1 MSCLSGLGL
10 VSGLLLENN
19 NKMACV
25 FPDPPLMLPEKSAVG
40 HVLQKGCGSKPPS
53 VCPRGK
59 SRQVEVSAFGC
70 RVDSDGLRGRVAW
83 PSRLAVATPI
93 KMRQHALSP
102 QTVPLDYWAAD
113 GGAYR
118 QTWSCPG
125 RPPRGLE
132 SVCGAP
138 SLEVMKSQRSL

>member
-1 MSCLSGLGL
+1 
-10 VSGLLLENN
+10 
-19 NKMACV
+19 
-25 FPDPPLMLPEKSAVG
+25 MLPEKSAVG